1 MDQSISLP
9 GGVVIPEA
17 ELQWRFTRSS
27 GPGGQ
32 HVNTSSTAAELRFD
46 LEASQALPQ
55 SLKLRALRR
64 LEGRLV
70 DSTLIVRA
78 ESHRSQRRNRTDALS
93 RMRALLLEATAP
105 PPRPRRPTRPTKGSK
120 ERRLRAK
127 ARRGEIKRLRSRPTE
142 D

>member
-70 DSTLIVRA
+70 DGTVIVRA